1 MVHPNFYPVTF
12 KARRYRLTIRVSI
25 VAGYRTP
32 DRTEPRRTQSRGS
45 VPLGF
50 GPPTFV
56 QTKSG
61 VESSAKF
68 NLTCLLGLN
77 PKGEEAQRRPNP
89 KGDLRICSRYQLRI
103 HPGIQSNANLLSECS
118 GLGPLRGSV
127 LCQLVSASTQIR
139 LGVGSP
145 PGFSPLQIVFGNN
158 KEYSSGLSPLP
169 IGFGS
174 NGEYSSGLGPMHLGV
189 GYSSGFSPLQ
199 ISFSIIRDYGSG
211 LGPMHLGVGSS
222 SGFSTLQISF
232 S

>member
-1 MVHPNFYPVTF
+1 M
-12 KARRYRLTIRVSI
+12 SI

-103 HPGIQSNANLLSECS
+103 HPGIQSNANLLSDCS

-127 LCQLVSASTQIR
+127 LCQLVSTSTEIR

-145 PGFSPLQIVFGNN
+145 PGVSPLQIV
-158 KEYSSGLSPLP
+158 
-169 IGFGS
+169 FGS
-174 NGEYSSGLGPMHLGV
+174 NGEYSSGLGFLRDSV
-189 GYSSGFSPLQ
+189 LCTLFSASTENTAWGWVLC
-199 ISFSIIRDYGSG
+199 ISG
-211 LGPMHLGVGSS
+211 LGPLRGSVLCKS
-222 SGFSTLQISF
+222 VLA
-232 S
+232 